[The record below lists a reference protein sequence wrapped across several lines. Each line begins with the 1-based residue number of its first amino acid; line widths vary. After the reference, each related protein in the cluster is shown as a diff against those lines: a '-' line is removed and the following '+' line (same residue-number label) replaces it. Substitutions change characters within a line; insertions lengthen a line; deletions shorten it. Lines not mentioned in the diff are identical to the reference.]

1 MDLTRDYQIKCI
13 KSYLERQVGFSH
25 LQILGFVCN
34 IYVYIYTY
42 MPTHTY
48 THTRMYTQ
56 THICYMKVEAKV
68 SRGRKRTMGGG
79 KAEREAGNEV
89 LGMNVV

>member
-1 MDLTRDYQIKCI
+1 
-13 KSYLERQVGFSH
+13 
-25 LQILGFVCN
+25 
-34 IYVYIYTY
+34 
-42 MPTHTY
+42 
-48 THTRMYTQ
+48 
-56 THICYMKVEAKV
+56 MKVEAKV